1 MERHR
6 TTHRNTVYDAARLT
20 TKEETMTEQ
29 TSPHHSTPDQ
39 TAPHRDDPESKIYQK
54 SEIKDAAAASNK
66 YLFFCEILSNES
78 A

>member
-1 MERHR
+1 
-6 TTHRNTVYDAARLT
+6 
-20 TKEETMTEQ
+20 MTEQ